1 MGIVSTLKRRVATR
15 LLARSTRDGI
25 DLRKLRFLPDSITMP
40 LQRDGLDP
48 LPEMA
53 QVRTETPVVRLTQ
66 MFGKGIWL
74 VSGYDEARELLARGD
89 QLSNDLG
96 QFVSQEGR
104 DPSEQ
109 IGGLGMTDPPHHTVL
124 RKYLTPEFTKHKLAR
139 LEPLIAQIV
148 EARLDAMEADGPV
161 VDLVDQFAFPIPFEV
176 ICELLGLPVDDR
188 ARFHS
193 LGAARFDLS
202 QGGVGVFGAAAHT
215 REFLIAQVARQR
227 ETPGD
232 GLIGSLLREHGDEL
246 DDVTLGGLADGVFL
260 GGYETSASMLA
271 LGTYLLVQHPEAM
284 TVLRD
289 GDDAAVDGVV
299 EELLRHLTVVQLA
312 FLRFAREDLE
322 LGGQQIKAGDC
333 IGISLLGANRDPAL
347 TPDADT
353 FDPRRAPTRHL
364 AFGHG
369 LHRCVGAELARM
381 ELRISLRALAR
392 RFPDLAVTAD
402 DDQLDFRKLSAV
414 YGVDALPV
422 RLHPAHDDDQH
433 DRDASQAAATMGA

>member
-1 MGIVSTLKRRVATR
+1 
-15 LLARSTRDGI
+15 
-25 DLRKLRFLPDSITMP
+25 
-40 LQRDGLDP
+40 
-48 LPEMA
+48 
-53 QVRTETPVVRLTQ
+53 
-66 MFGKGIWL
+66 
-74 VSGYDEARELLARGD
+74 
-89 QLSNDLG
+89 
-96 QFVSQEGR
+96 
-104 DPSEQ
+104 
-109 IGGLGMTDPPHHTVL
+109 GGLGMTDPPHHTVL

-139 LEPLIAQIV
+139 LEPVIEQIV
-148 EARLDAMEADGPV
+148 EARLDAMAADGPV

-188 ARFHS
+188 ARFHN

-215 REFLIAQVARQR
+215 REFLISQVTRQR
-227 ETPGD
+227 LEPGA

-271 LGTYLLVQHPEAM
+271 LGTYLLAQHPEAM
-284 TVLRD
+284 ALLRD
-289 GDDAAVDGVV
+289 GDDAAVDGLV

-347 TPDADT
+347 TDDPDT
-353 FDPRRAPTRHL
+353 FDPRREPTRHL

-369 LHRCVGAELARM
+369 LHRCVGAELARL

-392 RFPDLAVTAD
+392 RFPDLEVTVD
-402 DDQLDFRKLSAV
+402 DDQLDFRRLSAV

-422 RLHPAHDDDQH
+422 RLYPALGDY
-433 DRDASQAAATMGA
+433 DASQATATMGA

>member
-1 MGIVSTLKRRVATR
+1 MGIASTLKRRMATR
-15 LLARSTRDGI
+15 LLARSTRNGI

-40 LQRDGLDP
+40 LQREGLDP

-53 QVRTETPVVRLTQ
+53 RVRAETPVVRLTQ

-74 VSGYDEARELLARGD
+74 VSGYDEARALLALGD

-124 RKYLTPEFTKHKLAR
+124 RKYLTPEFTKRKLAR
-139 LEPLIAQIV
+139 LEPLIEQIV

-193 LGAARFDLS
+193 LGAARFDLTD
-202 QGGVGVFGAAAHT
+202 GGAGVFGAAAHT
-215 REFLIAQVARQR
+215 REFLISQVARQR
-227 ETPGD
+227 LSPGE

-271 LGTYLLVQHPEAM
+271 LGTYLLAQHPAAM
-284 TVLRD
+284 ALLRE
-289 GDDAAVDGVV
+289 DDAAADRVV

-322 LGGQQIKAGDC
+322 LGGQRIKAGDC

-347 TPDADT
+347 TDDPDV
-353 FDPRRAPTRHL
+353 FDPRRDPGRHL

-381 ELRISLRALAR
+381 ELRIALRALAR
-392 RFPDLAVTAD
+392 RFPDLHVAED
-402 DDQLDFRKLSAV
+402 HEQLDFRKLSAV
-414 YGVDALPV
+414 YGVERLPV
-422 RLHPAHDDDQH
+422 RLRAAHDVSH
-433 DRDASQAAATMGA
+433 SAATMGA

>member
-1 MGIVSTLKRRVATR
+1 MQIVGTLKRRVAAR

-40 LQRDGLDP
+40 LKRAGLDP

-53 QVRTETPVVRLTQ
+53 QVRAATPVVKLTE

-74 VSGYDEARELLARGD
+74 VSGYDEARALLALGD
-89 QLSNDLG
+89 KLSNDLG

-124 RKYLTPEFTKHKLAR
+124 RKHLTPEFTKHKLAR
-139 LEPLIAQIV
+139 LEPVIEQVV
-148 EARLDAMEADGPV
+148 EARLDAMDAAGPV

-193 LGAARFDLS
+193 LGAARFDLT
-202 QGGVGVFGAAAHT
+202 QGGAGVFGAAAHT
-215 REFLIAQVARQR
+215 REFLISQVARQR
-227 ETPGD
+227 LDPGD
-232 GLIGSLLREHGDEL
+232 GLIGSLLRDHGDEL

-271 LGTYLLVQHPEAM
+271 LGTYLLAQAPEAM
-284 TVLRD
+284 AMLRE
-289 GDDAAVDGVV
+289 DDASVDRVV

-333 IGISLLGANRDPAL
+333 LGISLLGANRDPAL
-347 TPDADT
+347 TQDPDT
-353 FDPRRAPTRHL
+353 FDPRRDPTRHL

-381 ELRISLRALAR
+381 ELRVALRALAH
-392 RFPDLAVTAD
+392 RFPDLEVAVAD
-402 DDQLDFRKLSAV
+402 DGLDFRRLSAV
-414 YGVDALPV
+414 YGVEKLPV
-422 RLHPAHDDDQH
+422 RLRPGQVNPQ
-433 DRDASQAAATMGA
+433 ASSAAAASVRA

>member
-139 LEPLIAQIV
+139 LEPLIQQIV

-271 LGTYLLVQHPEAM
+271 LGTYLLVQHREAM

-422 RLHPAHDDDQH
+422 RLHPTHEHHEASQ
-433 DRDASQAAATMGA
+433 DASQATATMGA